1 VALLPAP
8 WTVLA
13 PGREGHAGAA
23 DSDAM
28 RSIYERFAP
37 AIRRFLC
44 ALVRD
49 RSAAD
54 DAVQETFARAIARLA
69 SLREGDRIAP
79 WLFGIAR
86 NVSLEQ
92 RRARVRDGDAA
103 GRDGA
108 DIGHARTPEAALLG
122 EETARVVARALG
134 ELGEE
139 RRAALLLRIDHGLS
153 YDDIAQT
160 MGWSVAKAKI
170 EVHRARLVLRA
181 HLDEYEGEKGC
192 AR

>member
-1 VALLPAP
+1 
-8 WTVLA
+8 
-13 PGREGHAGAA
+13 
-23 DSDAM
+23 M

-49 RSAAD
+49 RNAAD
-54 DAVQETFARAIARLA
+54 DALQETFARAIARLT
-69 SLREGDRIAP
+69 SLREGDGPACGRSGDRIAP

-153 YDDIAQT
+153 YEDIAQA
-160 MGWSVAKAKI
+160 MGWTVAKAKI